1 MFSAEFR
8 GTSQSAILDAIKA
21 NGYFAAENVLSAE
34 ALERMDQEV
43 GPMEVTLNKN
53 HVPAVVYKNQR
64 YLTHCLAHSRT
75 IYELMTCDELFS
87 IMRGYFREQFR
98 LTDQR
103 VYVTEAGEKMQWH
116 VDNKL
121 DSSVQTGYPGLIF
134 IFYLCDVT
142 DGQFQIVKNSHCW
155 SRSHAQADFL
165 DSSIESVHKDD
176 IVDFKM
182 PKGSAI
188 IYTTDMVHRAA
199 PVRNKGWERKSLF
212 FQVERKE
219 QGGEPILVNTS
230 FLGEL
235 SHEKKFFLGFGAV
248 PEYQIYPQTD
258 ISTMKAKQLLSMA
271 AKCFSSSFRAV
282 LMNRVWTLSPDS
294 RFRLRHILQRQGTV
308 AKGR

>member
-75 IYELMTCDELFS
+75 IYELMTSDEMFS

-271 AKCFSSSFRAV
+271 AKCFSSS
-282 LMNRVWTLSPDS
+282 NREA
-294 RFRLRHILQRQGTV
+294 ILQLPERL
-308 AKGR
+308 AEHNR